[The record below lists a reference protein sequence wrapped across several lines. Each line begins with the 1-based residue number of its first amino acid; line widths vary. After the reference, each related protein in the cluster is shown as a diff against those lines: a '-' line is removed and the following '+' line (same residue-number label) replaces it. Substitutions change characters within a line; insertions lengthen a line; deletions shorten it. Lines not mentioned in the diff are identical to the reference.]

1 MARQTPR
8 GPRARVALATC
19 RRSPDLGGDGPALL
33 TALAARNITATAEI
47 WDAPGTDWSAFDL
60 VVIRATWDYVE
71 QRAAFLD
78 WARDVPRLANPYGVI
93 EWNTDKTYLADLA
106 AAGVATI
113 PTTWYR
119 PGSAVELPPGEIV
132 VKPSVGAGARHSGHY
147 GPEDRAAA
155 GDHVTRL
162 LAEGRTVMVQ
172 PYLHELE
179 DSGERGLVFLG
190 DRYSHAIAKP
200 AILSAR
206 GPYVED
212 TQSWDAA
219 VAATT
224 ATEKERAFAE
234 SVLDAVPGGRENLL
248 YARVDL
254 VPDPAGAPLLIELEA
269 TEPRLYVDRTRGTAA
284 AFAAVVAA
292 RLDRT

>member
-132 VKPSVGAGARHSGHY
+132 VKPSVGAGA
-147 GPEDRAAA
+147 
-155 GDHVTRL
+155 
-162 LAEGRTVMVQ
+162 
-172 PYLHELE
+172 
-179 DSGERGLVFLG
+179 
-190 DRYSHAIAKP
+190 
-200 AILSAR
+200 
-206 GPYVED
+206 
-212 TQSWDAA
+212 
-219 VAATT
+219 
-224 ATEKERAFAE
+224 
-234 SVLDAVPGGRENLL
+234 
-248 YARVDL
+248 
-254 VPDPAGAPLLIELEA
+254 
-269 TEPRLYVDRTRGTAA
+269 A
-284 AFAAVVAA
+284 AFRAL
-292 RLDRT
+292 RP

>member
-1 MARQTPR
+1 MARHTPR
-8 GPRARVALATC
+8 EHRALVALATC
-19 RRSPDLGGDGPALL
+19 RRAPDLDGDGPALIA
-33 TALAARNITATAEI
+33 ALAALNITATPEI
-47 WDAPGTDWSAFDL
+47 WDAPGTDWSAIDL
-60 VVIRATWDYVE
+60 VVIRATWDYAE

-113 PTTWYR
+113 PTSWYR

-147 GPEDRAAA
+147 GPTDRAAA
-155 GDHVTRL
+155 RDHVTRL

-172 PYLHELE
+172 PYLAQLE
-179 DSGERGLVFLG
+179 DSGERGLVYLG

-200 AILSAR
+200 AILSTR
-206 GPYVED
+206 GPYVEGTLD
-212 TQSWDAA
+212 WDAA

-224 ATEKERAFAE
+224 ATDEERAFAE
-234 SVLDAVPGGRENLL
+234 SVLDAVPGGREQLL

-254 VPDPAGAPLLIELEA
+254 VPDRNGDPLLIELET
-269 TEPRLYVDRTRGTAA
+269 TEPRLYVDRTHGTAT